1 MYSHSIS
8 LCLPQVGDKENTT
21 DVYLRLGERMMN
33 ALTCFTQSL
42 DQCLC
47 VCVCNRAIVIPLS
60 PFTLCVCILCDCLF
74 TYFS

>member
-47 VCVCNRAIVIPLS
+47 VCVCVTEQL
-60 PFTLCVCILCDCLF
+60 
-74 TYFS
+74 